1 MTMTKIKKFILIFI
15 IILAI
20 STYIGYNYFIK
31 QNSEKIAF
39 ILPHADD
46 ETIGAGGVI
55 SMLAEKGY
63 TLRFELMTSGNAIA
77 NGMLIVNNYYNVS
90 IPKNASEKDRKGL
103 IREDSL
109 KQVMK
114 IFNITNYTFHGI
126 DDGALTPDVAF
137 KVMENL
143 YLKEGYKTFYT
154 PTGDGN
160 PDHNAC
166 HQAMKKMQEK
176 YPDLNY
182 RQFPVYYYLK
192 DGNRIKTIPEPLNSK
207 YIDLNVD
214 KYANK
219 KKEMF
224 QVYYNVNMLLPIFY
238 SHSDGLI
245 AFGPERIYY
254 NHDSI
259 KELL

>member
-1 MTMTKIKKFILIFI
+1 MVNMKKFILII
-15 IILAI
+15 IIIVVIL
-20 STYIGYNYFIK
+20 TYIGCSYFTN

-55 SMLAEKGY
+55 SELVEKGY
-63 TLRFELMTSGNAIA
+63 ILHFELMTSGDAIA
-77 NGMLIVNNYYNVS
+77 PGLRTVSNYYNIS
-90 IPKNASEKDRKGL
+90 IPKNASEEDRKGL
-103 IREDSL
+103 IREDSF

-114 IFNITNYTFHGI
+114 IFNITDYNIHGI
-126 DDGALTPDVAF
+126 HDGGLTTDVAF
-137 KVMENL
+137 KVMEDL

-154 PTGDGN
+154 PTGDQN

-166 HQAMKKMQEK
+166 HEAMKKMQKK

-182 RQFPVYYYLK
+182 RQFPVYYYHQ
-192 DGNRIKTIPEPLNSK
+192 NQVNPEPLNFK
-207 YIDLNVD
+207 YMDLDVNN
-214 KYANK
+214 YADK

-224 QVYYNVNMLLPIFY
+224 QVYYNINTLLPTFY
-238 SHSDGLI
+238 PRSDGKI
-245 AFGPERIYY
+245 AFGPERIYH

-259 KELL
+259 KEFL

>member
-1 MTMTKIKKFILIFI
+1 MVNMKKFILIAI
-15 IILAI
+15 IIVIIL
-20 STYIGYNYFIK
+20 TYIGYSYFTN

-55 SMLAEKGY
+55 SELVEKGY
-63 TLRFELMTSGNAIA
+63 ILHFELMTSGDAV
-77 NGMLIVNNYYNVS
+77 GGGELIVDNYYNVS

-103 IREDSL
+103 IRENSL
-109 KQVMK
+109 KQIMK
-114 IFNITNYTFHGI
+114 IFNITNYNFHGI
-126 DDGALTPDVAF
+126 HDGALTSDVAF
-137 KVMENL
+137 KVMEDL

-154 PTGDGN
+154 TTGDGN
-160 PDHNAC
+160 LDHNAC
-166 HQAMKKMQEK
+166 HEAIKKMQEK

-192 DGNRIKTIPEPLNSK
+192 DGNRIKTIPEPSNSK

-214 KYANK
+214 KYTNK

-224 QVYYNVNMLLPIFY
+224 QIYYNVNMLVPQFY
-238 SHSDGLI
+238 SLSDGVI

-259 KELL
+259 KELS

>member
-1 MTMTKIKKFILIFI
+1 MTNIKKNILII
-15 IILAI
+15 IVIVIIL
-20 STYIGYNYFIK
+20 TCIGSYFIN

-55 SMLAEKGY
+55 SMLVEKGY
-63 TLRFELMTSGNAIA
+63 TLHFELMTSAGAIFTGA
-77 NGMLIVNNYYNVS
+77 LPVKNYYNVS
-90 IPKNASEKDRKGL
+90 IPKNATEENRKGL
-103 IREDSL
+103 IREDSF

-114 IFNITNYTFHGI
+114 IFNISNYNIHGI
-126 DDGALTPDVAF
+126 PDGGLTPDVAF
-137 KVMENL
+137 KVMEDL

-160 PDHNAC
+160 IDHNAC
-166 HQAMKKMQEK
+166 HEAMKKMEEK

-182 RQFPVYYYLK
+182 RQFPVYYYHHTQA
-192 DGNRIKTIPEPLNSK
+192 NPEPSNSK
-207 YIDLNVD
+207 FTDLNVD

-224 QVYYNVNMLLPIFY
+224 QVYYNINTLSKEFY
-238 SHSDGLI
+238 PRSDGEI
-245 AFGPERIYY
+245 AFGPERIYH